1 MGVGW
6 GVFYDGYQVRTNT
19 YVPVSGGTC
28 DFVGIGFNIMK
39 PEQSG
44 LLSLNMLIISQLSM
58 AAYDIQSTIIL
69 PSVLCG
75 IFQKKRLFVA

>member
-1 MGVGW
+1 M
-6 GVFYDGYQVRTNT
+6 RTDT
-19 YVPVSGGTC
+19 YVLVSGGTC

-58 AAYDIQSTIIL
+58 AAFDVQSSVIL
-69 PSVLCG
+69 PIVLCG
-75 IFQKKRLFVA
+75 IFQMIRLFWGMGG